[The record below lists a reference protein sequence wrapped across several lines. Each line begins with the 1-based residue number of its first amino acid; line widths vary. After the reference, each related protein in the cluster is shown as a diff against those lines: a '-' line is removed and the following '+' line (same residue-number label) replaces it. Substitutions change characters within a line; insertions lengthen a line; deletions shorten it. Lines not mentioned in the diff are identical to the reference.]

1 MKPFVTKRIK
11 KLTRLKQKIGAITVL
26 ITNQKFGLTSFNNLT
41 GETFMID
48 TYNPLSLIFLNFTT
62 MSRLF

>member
-26 ITNQKFGLTSFNNLT
+26 ITNQKFGLTSFNN
-41 GETFMID
+41 
-48 TYNPLSLIFLNFTT
+48 
-62 MSRLF
+62 